1 MMVFARCAECMGRRI
16 GDSVKELLFHEI
28 YGSYF
33 RAVEDI
39 LKHAVD
45 GTLTGKK
52 LRAIVKEKAFA
63 ESELLI
69 PDALESGEWALL
81 DADYST
87 PITKAP
93 DMPLTLLQKRW
104 MKALLLDPRIRL
116 FAPDTAGLEDVKPLF
131 TPDMFVYFDRYG
143 NGDPY
148 ENEEYI
154 GHFHMILEAIE
165 KEKWLQIDFHDRK
178 GNERRA
184 VCLPGHLEY
193 SSKDDKFRL
202 VGKEPVMTINLARI
216 DGCRIV
222 EGDAVAAESAGLA
235 HPMAVNRSELANPAE
250 TKCSLTFELIDE
262 RGALERV
269 MLHFSHL
276 EKETKRLDEKRYQV
290 TIHYDRGDE
299 TEILIRILSFG
310 PNVRVTA
317 PEEFIE
323 KIRERLLKQL
333 EWQNKK
339 VADEK

>member
-1 MMVFARCAECMGRRI
+1 MSKRI

-39 LKHAVD
+39 LKHAAE

-69 PDALESGEWALL
+69 PEALESGEWALL
-81 DADYST
+81 NTDYST
-87 PITKAP
+87 PLTKAP

-104 MKALLLDPRIRL
+104 MKALLLDPRIQL
-116 FAPDTAGLEDVKPLF
+116 FAPDTVGLEDVKPLF

-143 NGDPY
+143 NGDPF
-148 ENEEYI
+148 EDEKYI
-154 GHFHMILEAIE
+154 VHFRTILEIIE
-165 KEKWLQIDFHDRK
+165 KEEWIQIDFHDRK
-178 GNERRA
+178 GNERQA
-184 VCLPGHLEY
+184 ACLPGHLEY

-202 VGKEPVMTINLARI
+202 VCREPVMTINLARI
-216 DGCRIV
+216 DACRTV
-222 EGDAVAAESAGLA
+222 EEENIAVESAGLA
-235 HPMAVNRSELANPAE
+235 CPMAVSHSELAHPTE
-250 TKCSLTFELIDE
+250 TEAVHPTEKTCSLTFELTDE

-276 EKETKRLDEKRYQV
+276 EKETKRLDEKQYQV
-290 TIHYDRGDE
+290 TIHYDKDDE

-317 PEEFIE
+317 PETFIE

-333 EWQNKK
+333 EWHNKK
-339 VADEK
+339 VAD